1 MLPKLNAPTFSIKL
15 ISLDKPI
22 RFRPFTVGEEKIL
35 LVAEESKEEAD
46 ILFAIRQVLQNSV
59 VDEIDVSKLPL
70 FDLEY
75 FFIQA
80 RAKSVSNVSEVK
92 YRDKEDNEV
101 RSFKIDFDSLVP
113 YVDPVHSTE
122 INLGENTI
130 LKLKYPTIETM
141 TKLSSMNLNEVD
153 TTIQL
158 IMLCMDKIITED
170 DVYVCSDVPQEERIS
185 FIESLSSK
193 QFEMIVDQ
201 FINSMPK
208 IRHTIEYKNNLGND
222 RQIVL
227 ESIEDFFS

>member
-1 MLPKLNAPTFSIKL
+1 M
-15 ISLDKPI
+15 
-22 RFRPFTVGEEKIL
+22 
-35 LVAEESKEEAD
+35 
-46 ILFAIRQVLQNSV
+46 
-59 VDEIDVSKLPL
+59 
-70 FDLEY
+70 
-75 FFIQA
+75 
-80 RAKSVSNVSEVK
+80 
-92 YRDKEDNEV
+92 
-101 RSFKIDFDSLVP
+101 
-113 YVDPVHSTE
+113 DPVHSTE